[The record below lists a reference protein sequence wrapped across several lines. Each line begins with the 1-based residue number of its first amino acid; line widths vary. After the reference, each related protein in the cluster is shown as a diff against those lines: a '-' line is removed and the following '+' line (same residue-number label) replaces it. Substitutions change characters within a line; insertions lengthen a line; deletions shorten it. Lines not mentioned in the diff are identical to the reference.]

1 MESTKHSL
9 DAAGMEESPTFL
21 RARQLFVVVWVTCK
35 QRPAAQWSG
44 PRRCSCP
51 CAPQACALLPGHMW
65 LEADWRTFPS
75 TCNQHQRRRQYLG
88 IQHVLPRTGVLALTT
103 GLPAEA
109 GSPYILYIYI
119 DRWSNFP
126 AVQLTW
132 HHGSTL
138 NLVNRTTTLPER
150 WYFRDEPS

>member
-1 MESTKHSL
+1 MGAAHLRPTWCLRSTLSTLQAWKKVQSFCKP
-9 DAAGMEESPTFL
+9 DNC
-21 RARQLFVVVWVTCK
+21 LFVVVWVTCK
-35 QRPAAQWSG
+35 QRPAAQWSN
-44 PRRCSCP
+44 PRRCSCL

-65 LEADWRTFPS
+65 LEADWRTLLS

-88 IQHVLPRTGVLALTT
+88 IHVFPRTGVLALTT

-119 DRWSNFP
+119 YRWSNFP
-126 AVQLTW
+126 TMQLTW

-138 NLVNRTTTLPER
+138 NLVNRA
-150 WYFRDEPS
+150 SH

>member
-1 MESTKHSL
+1 MLPLCDQHGVYKALSRRCRHGRKSNVFASQTIVS
-9 DAAGMEESPTFL
+9 
-21 RARQLFVVVWVTCK
+21 VVWVTCK
-35 QRPAAQWSG
+35 QCPAAQWSG

-51 CAPQACALLPGHMW
+51 CAPQACALLPGPMW
-65 LEADWRTFPS
+65 LEADWRTLPS

-119 DRWSNFP
+119 YRWSNFP
-126 AVQLTW
+126 TMQLTW

-138 NLVNRTTTLPER
+138 NLVNRT
-150 WYFRDEPS
+150 SH